1 MYAYVPYLGP
11 IRRLLGASPRA
22 ASPCRSTPGISCW
35 ALCETSLKSGVA
47 PQPAEHSPPPGR
59 GLLIVATTSG
69 EAGKRD
75 QGRTKVN
82 FARPGQIEG

>member
-1 MYAYVPYLGP
+1 MGP
-11 IRRLLGASPRA
+11 
-22 ASPCRSTPGISCW
+22 
-35 ALCETSLKSGVA
+35 A

-75 QGRTKVN
+75 QAQNEGQFRKIPRRSKVN
-82 FARPGQIEG
+82 KKNDMSSAAQNEGRPIWVGLIILMSPS

>member
-1 MYAYVPYLGP
+1 MPLARH
-11 IRRLLGASPRA
+11 ILLG
-22 ASPCRSTPGISCW
+22 ILLNQQLEEW
-35 ALCETSLKSGVA
+35 VA

-75 QGRTKVN
+75 QAQNEGQIRKIPRRSKVN
-82 FARPGQIEG
+82 PFAYQLDFA

>member
-1 MYAYVPYLGP
+1 
-11 IRRLLGASPRA
+11 LLNQLEE
-22 ASPCRSTPGISCW
+22 W
-35 ALCETSLKSGVA
+35 VA

-75 QGRTKVN
+75 QAQNRRSISQDP
-82 FARPGQIEG
+82 AQIEG